1 MTFQP
6 LRGFRDYPAPDAGA
20 RSELRRKMRAVA
32 RRSGFQELETPSV
45 ESLELFKVKSGEEIG
60 QQVWA
65 FTDKGGR
72 EVALL
77 PETTPSL
84 ARIFVDRAKSE
95 PMPVKWFTLSKLWRY
110 EEPQQGR
117 TREFGQFNLDILGVP
132 GIEAEVELLATA
144 ALLLDEVGA
153 RGLYAFRINDRGLA
167 EGLGAHFGVT
177 QPERFLHVL
186 DRFRKLSGSEFHRE
200 LREAGVPEAAATEL
214 SQLLSAAG
222 PGVPAA
228 QADDL
233 LDRISTL
240 GLPEPGPSAIAR
252 LRALVQLVSSAG
264 FADRVVLDPSVA
276 RGLAYYTSTVFEAYD
291 LSGDLRALFGG
302 GRYDHLIGL
311 FGGLRPRRRG
321 PDVGAAPAGE
331 EPLAPGRAG
340 PRHLRRRGH
349 GERGPPRHRDHPPA
363 APGGAL
369 RRHGPA
375 RPLHVPPAEGGG
387 PSPGPSGAAHRPP
400 GGREGDRYGAGSR
413 NGAADGAAF
422 GLGARTGVIPS
433 IVGASQ
439 RRIPGGDSAPSTNPY
454 Q

>member
-311 FGGLRPRRRG
+311 FGGPPTPACGLAVGDQTLELLLRGKNRWPQGEPGLDTYVVAVTANEVPLAIEITHRLRRAGLSADMDLLGRSMSRQLKEADRRRARRALLIG
-321 PDVGAAPAGE
+321 PQEVAKGIVMERDLATGQQTE
-331 EPLAPGRAG
+331 RPLDSV
-340 PRHLRRRGH
+340 
-349 GERGPPRHRDHPPA
+349 RGPA
-363 APGGAL
+363 
-369 RRHGPA
+369 
-375 RPLHVPPAEGGG
+375 
-387 PSPGPSGAAHRPP
+387 
-400 GGREGDRYGAGSR
+400 
-413 NGAADGAAF
+413 
-422 GLGARTGVIPS
+422 
-433 IVGASQ
+433 
-439 RRIPGGDSAPSTNPY
+439 
-454 Q
+454 